1 MPKLQPLTPHQ
12 AVAFI
17 EKAGVVD
24 ADRLILDYAATGH
37 LRAQALIIETAT
49 AAGERIDQHASIPK
63 DLWKRI
69 IREGVQADV
78 WPGGTVRLPGSDA
91 VDGPPAVNLT
101 CIRFEVLDL
110 FKLIRSQGAAF
121 PAMTAETTVTPA
133 LPEQVPAPEQETTAL
148 TPALAKGRKRR
159 SADMSAI
166 PAGALLISV
175 GDMMAALGI
184 GRTKAYELINSGKVE
199 RREVDGAP
207 RITVASVKALAGVAD

>member
-1 MPKLQPLTPHQ
+1 M
-12 AVAFI
+12 
-17 EKAGVVD
+17 
-24 ADRLILDYAATGH
+24 
-37 LRAQALIIETAT
+37 
-49 AAGERIDQHASIPK
+49 
-63 DLWKRI
+63 
-69 IREGVQADV
+69 

-121 PAMTAETTVTPA
+121 PATTAETTVTSA
-133 LPEQVPAPEQETTAL
+133 LPEQMPAPEQETT
-148 TPALAKGRKRR
+148 TPASAKGRKRR
-159 SADMSAI
+159 SAEMSAI

-207 RITVASVKALAGVAD
+207 RITVASVKALAGIPS